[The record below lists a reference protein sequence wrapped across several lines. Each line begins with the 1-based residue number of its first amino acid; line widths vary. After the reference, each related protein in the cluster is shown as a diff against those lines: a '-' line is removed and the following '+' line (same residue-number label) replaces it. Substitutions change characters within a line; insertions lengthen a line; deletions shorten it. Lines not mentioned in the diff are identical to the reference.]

1 MARGEKIMYKYE
13 GRDNYIDNWYKGF
26 FGLYFY
32 ETDSEEYGICDGF
45 TFTFLGNNFNFVRR
59 SNASTRGSNNYD
71 RDTTT

>member
-1 MARGEKIMYKYE
+1 MYKYE

-59 SNASTRGSNNYD
+59 SNAST
-71 RDTTT
+71 

>member
-1 MARGEKIMYKYE
+1 MGNPRLNTMVGGEKIMYKYE

-45 TFTFLGNNFNFVRR
+45 TFTFLGNNFNFVMEI
-59 SNASTRGSNNYD
+59 
-71 RDTTT
+71 